1 MRRTLLA
8 PPLGSALDTGSEAF
22 ERNRTDVLEQLAEID
37 ELLDQAEAGG
47 GPERTARLRSRGK
60 LPIRERILHA
70 LDPDTPFL
78 EISPLAAYGSD
89 YTISGGMVVG
99 IGVIA
104 GVECVI
110 MGNDPTVLAGAL
122 TPYAGKKWMRALEIA
137 RDNRMPYVSFVE
149 SAGAD
154 LRMGGGSSDGPKTQT

>member
-37 ELLDQAEAGG
+37 ELLDQAADGG

-78 EISPLAAYGSD
+78 VISPLAASRCQ
-89 YTISGGMVVG
+89 
-99 IGVIA
+99 A
-104 GVECVI
+104 
-110 MGNDPTVLAGAL
+110 
-122 TPYAGKKWMRALEIA
+122 
-137 RDNRMPYVSFVE
+137 
-149 SAGAD
+149 
-154 LRMGGGSSDGPKTQT
+154 